1 MGTKGIYYTITW
13 TLWDCKNDFLL
24 LPLMRALQRLL
35 AALTGPGKCISLCYG
50 VVVVIIIND
59 NVYFTTRLCYFMS
72 GPAIEDWY
80 IVFPFVF
87 LVYLRFQR
95 SATCTPK
102 PAALHLRH
110 SLPPTRVLTSLNLGQ
125 GNERYYDDRRS
136 LHTLTGSIWVC
147 TVCQI

>member
-24 LPLMRALQRLL
+24 LPLMRALQRLHAPRDPSL

-72 GPAIEDWY
+72 GPAIED
-80 IVFPFVF
+80 
-87 LVYLRFQR
+87 
-95 SATCTPK
+95 
-102 PAALHLRH
+102 
-110 SLPPTRVLTSLNLGQ
+110 
-125 GNERYYDDRRS
+125 
-136 LHTLTGSIWVC
+136 
-147 TVCQI
+147 